1 MAGFFHLSLRKLP
14 LLIPTNL
21 QSTVCSLRQ
30 LDRSLSIFVLLVMI
44 AGDLRPVLEEIALKG
59 QFLLQTLK
67 R

>member
-1 MAGFFHLSLRKLP
+1 VAGFFHLAVRKLP
-14 LLIPTNL
+14 FLIPTNL

-30 LDRSLSIFVLLVMI
+30 LERSLSIFVLLVMI

>member
-1 MAGFFHLSLRKLP
+1 VAGFFHLSLRKLP

-30 LDRSLSIFVLLVMI
+30 FERSLSIFVLLVMI

>member
-30 LDRSLSIFVLLVMI
+30 FERSLSIFVLLVMI